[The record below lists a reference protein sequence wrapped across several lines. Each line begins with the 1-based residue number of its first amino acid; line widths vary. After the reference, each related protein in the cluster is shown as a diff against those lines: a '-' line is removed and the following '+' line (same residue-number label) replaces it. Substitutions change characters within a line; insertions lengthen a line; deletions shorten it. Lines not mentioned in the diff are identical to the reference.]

1 MKLKF
6 LLFTIVISGIFAV
19 HAYSQNTGFGIGAGG
34 GSERN
39 TSIGFQAGQ
48 NTTAPDNTF
57 TGHMSGSWTTT
68 GTDNSFYGSFSGTYA
83 TTGTDNSFFGKES
96 GHLNSGSNNS
106 FFGSGTGYRNTGG
119 SNSFFGF
126 ESGYY
131 NSAGYGNSFVGY
143 RSGYKNTTGELN
155 TFLGTN
161 SGGNNVSG
169 ERNTFVGYMAGN
181 RNVTGAFNTFL
192 GYGTGIISVGNANT
206 YVGCNAGRALTA
218 GDNNVFIGANSG
230 FYTESGSG
238 NVFIGRNAGY
248 YETSSNKL
256 HIANS
261 SVPLIYGDF
270 TARHVGIGT
279 TSPGS
284 FSLAINGSALAMGGV
299 WTSSDRRFKQNEK
312 IIDNPL
318 GKIKKLQ
325 GVTYEFKKN
334 DAFERSFDE
343 GNQVGFIAQDL
354 QQILPELVK
363 QDGDG
368 YLAVNYQ
375 GVIPV
380 LVEAVKELSAQVE
393 VLKTI
398 VNKNAATIQN
408 NNARLSGVSLEQNH
422 PNPSAQSTTI
432 RYTLSHEVTSSAI
445 YIFDMQGQPVI
456 TFDNLTAGKGEI
468 NLMAQ
473 QLPAGLYYYTLV
485 ANGIIQDTKSMI
497 LTKN

>member
-6 LLFTIVISGIFAV
+6 LLFTIVINGIFAV
-19 HAYSQNTGFGIGAGG
+19 HAYSQNTNFGIGAGS

-39 TSIGFQAGQ
+39 TSIGFQAG
-48 NTTAPDNTF
+48 NNISAPDNTF
-57 TGHMSGSWTTT
+57 VGHLSGSMITT
-68 GTDNSFYGSFSGTYA
+68 GNS
-83 TTGTDNSFFGKES
+83 
-96 GHLNSGSNNS
+96 NS
-106 FFGSGTGYRNTGG
+106 FFGSLSGAYSTSGNF
-119 SNSFFGF
+119 NSFFGR
-126 ESGYY
+126 ESGILNSGSY
-131 NSAGYGNSFVGY
+131 NCFYGISTGQRSTGWTNSFFGSYSGKENSTGAANSFFGY
-143 RSGYKNTTGELN
+143 QSGTQNTSGHNN
-155 TFLGTN
+155 TFLGSTAGSTN
-161 SGGNNVSG
+161 MGGIQ
-169 ERNTFVGYMAGN
+169 NTFVGSGSGSNNVAGN
-181 RNVTGAFNTFL
+181 NNTFL
-192 GYGTGIISVGNANT
+192 GFG
-206 YVGCNAGRALTA
+206 AGR
-218 GDNNVFIGANSG
+218 NSL
-230 FYTESGSG
+230 GSG
-238 NVFIGRNAGY
+238 NVFIGNNAGHS
-248 YETSSNKL
+248 ETGSNKL
-256 HIANS
+256 YIANS
-261 SVPLIYGDF
+261 SIPLIYGDF
-270 TARHVGIGT
+270 IARNIGIGT
-279 TSPGS
+279 TSPGP
-284 FSLAINGSALAMGGV
+284 FRLAINGSALAMGGV
-299 WTSSDRRFKQNEK
+299 WTNSDRRFKQNEK

-398 VNKNAATIQN
+398 VNKNVTNIQN
-408 NNARLSGVSLEQNH
+408 SNVRLSGVSLEQSH

-445 YIFDMQGQPVI
+445 YVFDMQGHPVI
-456 TFDNLTAGKGEI
+456 TFDQLTAGKGEI

-497 LTKN
+497 LTKD